1 MEFKLKKDDIVKIV
15 SRDFFGSG
23 LTQSSSDEY
32 KVTDRRNT
40 LGYNQY
46 RLEGMS
52 GWWHEGNLE
61 AVQN

>member
-1 MEFKLKKDDIVKIV
+1 MEFKFKKDDRVKIV

-23 LTQSSSDEY
+23 LTQSSPYEY

-52 GWWHEGNLE
+52 GWWHETTLQE
-61 AVQN
+61 A

>member
-1 MEFKLKKDDIVKIV
+1 MDFKFKKGDIVKIV

-23 LTQSSSDEY
+23 LTQSSPYEY

-46 RLEGMS
+46 RLEGRS
-52 GWWHEGNLE
+52 GWWHETTLQE
-61 AVQN
+61 A